1 MRIADLVI
9 NCLKETFRND
19 DKNVTVELLR
29 DGSLLKNP
37 DYANQVNN
45 VFLSINKAIS
55 RLLTAEKIEY
65 KHDILT
71 ADKDKDVYD
80 ISSIKDVRKIRSV
93 YVIRNGR
100 PYWIGWSYVGQNL
113 LYLGYGLTDTIH
125 IVYERKIPN
134 FTEADI
140 DSEVDIESEYGLTD
154 ELCNYINYFAK
165 SEMFEET
172 DPDRCKRYL
181 NYFEQFV
188 AEVNNKQQVPYQ
200 TSTHAKYKL

>member
-19 DKNVTVELLR
+19 DTNVTVELLR